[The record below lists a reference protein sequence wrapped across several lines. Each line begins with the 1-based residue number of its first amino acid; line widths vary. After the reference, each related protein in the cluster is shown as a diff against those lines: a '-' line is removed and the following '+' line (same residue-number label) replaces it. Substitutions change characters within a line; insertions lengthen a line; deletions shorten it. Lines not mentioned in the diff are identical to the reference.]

1 MAGIRK
7 TPDSNLQTV
16 TINYS
21 SSATGQNPQLQI
33 INSPGGGA
41 TQIQYNDGNGK
52 FAGSPNMIWNNTNRI
67 LNVLGTIR
75 ASNLQ
80 GKLTTNLTNFKLT
93 GGNVGDTLTTDGTG
107 NLSWVEGEN
116 YGNSNV
122 ANYLPNYS
130 GNINS
135 ANINISNTIYT
146 GNVSV
151 TGAAFLTTVSVNS
164 TMNTRSITA
173 NGNVTANFFI
183 GNGSQLTGF
192 ANVAFTGNYTNLT
205 GRPTNV
211 SAFTNDAGYIT
222 VSTANVVSVNG
233 LTGAV
238 TISDVAT
245 ANYANYSNVA
255 YSVDLANVVSIG
267 NIANINLDG
276 NASNILFGNGA
287 FAELSI
293 PEVYGNSNVANYLP
307 TYTGNLSNIGSIVA
321 YNSSPAPSI
330 SGFSSVSA
338 VRLSGEGGN
347 ISNIQAANVSGLG
360 NISTINLDGNTS
372 NILYG
377 NGVFSAAPIAN
388 TGNFTFSN
396 NDINTASNASNIT
409 LNITGTGAKTW
420 IFANTGDFYSPGNVQ
435 GGNFTG
441 TGNLVFNN
449 WANTPGGTNMILNPG
464 TSQLRII
471 ANTEPYHD
479 NSWRLGSSSA
489 RWSTVFAN
497 AGNFSGTL
505 SVSGNANVANL
516 GATTVQLTGTGTAVN
531 ASQGNILTNQVT
543 GTHFNFMSGLYTA
556 SLTGSGTLAANYTL
570 YLPSDAG
577 SNGQL
582 LTSNG
587 SGGLSW
593 TTVSAGSS
601 YSNANAT
608 SLLASFGSNTLNTT
622 GNVTAGN
629 LITSGN
635 LNLSSNLG
643 NVVFSTGAYIT
654 GNAIGREGSILLQP
668 YTGAGSLFPG
678 VKIGGAGRIIAPND
692 SVSIVLNASDITAQ
706 LPIKA
711 PAYSAS
717 STTSGGIQVTGGG
730 GIGVTGNIYVGGNS
744 VTGNN
749 AIVAGVT
756 GTLLPNST
764 ASFFANSNSYTQI
777 TYQNKSN
784 GSDATADFIVTADN
798 GTDTVNYLDLGIINS
813 GYDNGTPTNSLG
825 NIVYAADSYL
835 YSQGNVSN
843 TSQSGGNLVL
853 GATTPAKTVKIFAG
867 GVNSNSIIATFSNT
881 GVSVNG
887 NVTANNFSGNINITG
902 NVIGTSPNVTLVA
915 GSYSYKFDNTGVL
928 TLPAGPGSG
937 GGDEGGEIDFTK
949 APNST
954 LSGNFVAVDQYI
966 DRIRFFESGGT
977 NRGAYID
984 LTQAAAGVGTLL
996 NNRVSGIVNSGVFV
1010 TMDLLKVQLTS
1021 SGNRGLSI
1029 ASTTGTFTVNI
1040 GATYSTASGS
1050 TAGSAAVVV
1059 VTTTSSA
1066 SLFSWNFTGQ
1076 ADTSTYIITDTTNNR
1091 SYRVILQIGGSFL
1104 NNMISIERL
1113 V

>member
-67 LNVLGTIR
+67 LNILGTIR

-130 GNINS
+130 GNINA
-135 ANINISNTIYT
+135 ANINISNTVYT
-146 GNVSV
+146 GNISV
-151 TGAAFLTTVSVNS
+151 TGTAFLTTVSVNS
-164 TMNTRSITA
+164 TMNTHNITA
-173 NGNVTANFFI
+173 NGNVTANYFI

-205 GRPTNV
+205 GIPTNV

-267 NIANINLDG
+267 NIASINLDG

-307 TYTGNLSNIGSIVA
+307 TYTGNLSNIGNIVA
-321 YNSSPAPSI
+321 YNASPAPSI

-347 ISNIQAANVSGLG
+347 ISNIQASNISGLG
-360 NISTINLDGNTS
+360 NISTVNLDGNTS

-377 NGVFSAAPIAN
+377 NGTFATAP
-388 TGNFTFSN
+388 TG
-396 NDINTASNASNIT
+396 
-409 LNITGTGAKTW
+409 
-420 IFANTGDFYSPGNVQ
+420 
-435 GGNFTG
+435 GG
-441 TGNLVFNN
+441 
-449 WANTPGGTNMILNPG
+449 
-464 TSQLRII
+464 
-471 ANTEPYHD
+471 Y
-479 NSWRLGSSSA
+479 
-489 RWSTVFAN
+489 
-497 AGNFSGTL
+497 
-505 SVSGNANVANL
+505 GNANVS
-516 GATTVQLTGTGTAVN
+516 T
-531 ASQGNILTNQVT
+531 
-543 GTHFNFMSGLYTA
+543 Y
-556 SLTGSGTLAANYTL
+556 
-570 YLPSDAG
+570 
-577 SNGQL
+577 
-582 LTSNG
+582 
-587 SGGLSW
+587 
-593 TTVSAGSS
+593 
-601 YSNANAT
+601 
-608 SLLASFGSNTLNTT
+608 LASFGSNTLTTT

-635 LNLSSNLG
+635 LNLSGNLG

-915 GSYSYKFDNTGVL
+915 GSYSWIFDNGGTLTIPATNIGTGN
-928 TLPAGPGSG
+928 
-937 GGDEGGEIDFTK
+937 EGGEIDFGK

-954 LSGNFVAVDQYI
+954 LSGNVIAIDQYM
-966 DRIRFFESGGT
+966 DRIRFFEGGGT
-977 NRGAYID
+977 ARGAYID
-984 LTQAAAGVGTLL
+984 LSQAADGVGTLL
-996 NNRVSGIVNSGVFV
+996 NNRVSGLVNAGTFV
-1010 TMDLLKVQLTS
+1010 TMDLLKATVTTS
-1021 SGNRGLSI
+1021 GQRGLSL
-1029 ASTTGTFTVNI
+1029 AATTGSFSINI
-1040 GATYSTASGS
+1040 GGNYSLTNNNTGGAAGVATI
-1050 TAGSAAVVV
+1050 
-1059 VTTTSSA
+1059 TTTPTSA
-1066 SLFSWNFTGQ
+1066 QFNWNFPEQG
-1076 ADTSTYIITDTTNNR
+1076 DISTYTITDTTNNR
-1091 SYRVILQIGGSFL
+1091 AYRITLQIGASYI

>member
-130 GNINS
+130 GNINA
-135 ANINISNTIYT
+135 ANINISNTVYT
-146 GNVSV
+146 GNISV
-151 TGAAFLTTVSVNS
+151 TGTAFLTTVSVNS
-164 TMNTRSITA
+164 TMNTHNITA
-173 NGNVTANFFI
+173 NGNVTANYFI

-205 GRPTNV
+205 GIPTNV

-267 NIANINLDG
+267 NIASINLDG

-307 TYTGNLSNIGSIVA
+307 TYTGNLSNIGNIVA
-321 YNSSPAPSI
+321 YNASPAPSI

-347 ISNIQAANVSGLG
+347 ISNIQASNISGLG
-360 NISTINLDGNTS
+360 NISTVNLDGNTS

-420 IFANTGDFYSPGNVQ
+420 IFANTGDFYSAGNVQ
-435 GGNFTG
+435 GGNLTG

-449 WANTPGGTNMILNPG
+449 WANTPGGTDMILNPG

-497 AGNFSGTL
+497 TGNFSGNITATTITL
-505 SVSGNANVANL
+505 S
-516 GATTVQLTGTGTAVN
+516 GTGTAVN
-531 ASQGNILTNQVT
+531 AGAGNILTNQVT
-543 GTHFNFMSGLYTA
+543 GTKFNFLNGLYTA
-556 SLTGSGTLAANYTL
+556 TLTGQGATSNYSL
-570 YLPSDAG
+570 NLPADTG
-577 SNGQL
+577 SNGQI
-582 LTSNG
+582 LTSDGTGNLNW
-587 SGGLSW
+587 STPS
-593 TTVSAGSS
+593 SS
-601 YSNANAT
+601 YSNSNVST
-608 SLLASFGSNTLNTT
+608 FLASFGSNN
-622 GNVTAGN
+622 
-629 LITSGN
+629 ISTSGN
-635 LNLSSNLG
+635 
-643 NVVFSTGAYIT
+643 I
-654 GNAIGREGSILLQP
+654 
-668 YTGAGSLFPG
+668 
-678 VKIGGAGRIIAPND
+678 
-692 SVSIVLNASDITAQ
+692 
-706 LPIKA
+706 
-711 PAYSAS
+711 
-717 STTSGGIQVTGGG
+717 
-730 GIGVTGNIYVGGNS
+730 
-744 VTGNN
+744 
-749 AIVAGVT
+749 
-756 GTLLPNST
+756 
-764 ASFFANSNSYTQI
+764 
-777 TYQNKSN
+777 
-784 GSDATADFIVTADN
+784 
-798 GTDTVNYLDLGIINS
+798 
-813 GYDNGTPTNSLG
+813 
-825 NIVYAADSYL
+825 
-835 YSQGNVSN
+835 
-843 TSQSGGNLVL
+843 
-853 GATTPAKTVKIFAG
+853 
-867 GVNSNSIIATFSNT
+867 
-881 GVSVNG
+881 
-887 NVTANNFSGNINITG
+887 TANNFSGNINITG
-902 NVIGTSPNVTLVA
+902 NVTGTSPNVTLIA
-915 GSYSYKFDNTGVL
+915 GSYSWIFDNGGTLTIPATNVGTGN
-928 TLPAGPGSG
+928 
-937 GGDEGGEIDFTK
+937 EGGEIDFGK

-954 LSGNFVAVDQYI
+954 LSGNVVAVDQYM
-966 DRIRFFESGGT
+966 DRIRFFEGGGT
-977 NRGAYID
+977 ARGAYID
-984 LTQAAAGVGTLL
+984 LSQAADGVGTLL
-996 NNRVSGIVNSGVFV
+996 NNRVSGLVNAGTFV
-1010 TMDLLKVQLTS
+1010 TMDDLKATVTT
-1021 SGNRGLSI
+1021 SGNRGLSL
-1029 ASTTGTFTVNI
+1029 AATTGSFNI
-1040 GATYSTASGS
+1040 NISGTYGGVGGSSGS
-1050 TAGSAAVVV
+1050 AGTGTIN
-1059 VTTTSSA
+1059 TTPSS
-1066 SLFSWNFTGQ
+1066 SQFGWNFTNQ
-1076 ADTSTYIITDTTNNR
+1076 AEGSTYIITDTTNNR
-1091 SYRVILQIGGSFL
+1091 AYRITLQIGGGY
-1104 NNMISIERL
+1104 NNNLISIERL